1 MAFHGGNW
9 IARFP
14 LGQVR
19 RIEARDHPMENASA
33 CGFNSGVIAEKGG
46 TVAGSSP
53 DNRRLPNRAGSEQVA
68 RKARSEMDRMPHARG
83 MVLDAAR
90 MLSKRRGGPYRAIV
104 MRVRNTL
111 PHGRS

>member
-1 MAFHGGNW
+1 MDFCMNLH
-9 IARFP
+9 
-14 LGQVR
+14 
-19 RIEARDHPMENASA
+19 
-33 CGFNSGVIAEKGG
+33 
-46 TVAGSSP
+46 SP
-53 DNRRLPNRAGSEQVA
+53 STT
-68 RKARSEMDRMPHARG
+68 HARG